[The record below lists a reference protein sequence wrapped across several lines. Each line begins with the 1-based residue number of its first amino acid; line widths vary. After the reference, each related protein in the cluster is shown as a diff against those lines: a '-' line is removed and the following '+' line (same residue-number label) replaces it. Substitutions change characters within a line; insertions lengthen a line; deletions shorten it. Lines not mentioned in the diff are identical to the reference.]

1 MNAKR
6 IAAVGDRGALRL
18 HWPALGGLALIV
30 LCLPALTRAAEVRI
44 PLTIRFDLLTQQ
56 ISEQLYTQAGHIA
69 RIWRESDCRYLEL
82 DHPQF
87 SRKAGRLRFT
97 SHGKGSFG
105 AEVLQTCLSPVDWTG
120 FIEVLAEPYLTAD
133 WQLRLRI
140 VDSGLYD
147 EAWKPGLM
155 TGLLWEVT
163 ERLFLPRL
171 DTLSVDLAPPVDEI
185 RSLVRASV
193 PATDALGIERI
204 LQNARAG
211 DVAVRNGG
219 VVVALTLDVPDVLL
233 QATPLS
239 TQPEPPLSAEE
250 IEAHQQA
257 LERWD
262 AFLVFVIKELGG
274 NMVDPQIR
282 EQLFDLLLF
291 SRYQFL
297 KILSGEAAPRGD
309 PVRALFLEAW
319 KRLSGIVAEGARRG
333 LLDHKLLRYV
343 TFIDAGEALLALDQ
357 AAPGLGIAIS
367 ADGLRRLARLLR
379 PEAIEDPLRYEPAID
394 PALRTLFGFPPE
406 IPIDPAPELEPQA
419 YFQWLPEAHAA
430 PMGSDEFAALRKRLD
445 RWVPEIEELPKYRE
459 ILGQLLARLANA
471 GLEKV
476 SLELSYAPI
485 FRHLMPA
492 TALQES
498 CWRHF
503 QRKGKQI
510 TYLASAAGSIGLMQ
524 INPRVWRGFY
534 DVEQL
539 KWNVV
544 YNGRAGA
551 EILVHYLKNY
561 GLAEGGQTG
570 KLENVAR
577 ATYAVYNAGPG
588 AVTRYRDRSS
598 TPRERRVDKRFRKLY
613 HGFAHGGEV
622 DLVKC
627 TVHPAS

>member
-1 MNAKR
+1 MPET
-6 IAAVGDRGALRL
+6 GDRGALRFHRL
-18 HWPALGGLALIV
+18 ALGGLALIV
-30 LCLPALTRAAEVRI
+30 LFLPALARAAEVRI

-56 ISEQLYTQAGHIA
+56 LSEQLYTQAGYIA

-97 SHGKGSFG
+97 SHGKGSLG

-120 FIEVLAEPYLTAD
+120 FIEVLAEPYLTPD
-133 WQLRLRI
+133 RQLHLRI

-171 DTLSVDLAPPVDEI
+171 ETLSVDLAPPVDEI
-185 RSLVRASV
+185 SSLVRASV
-193 PATDALGIERI
+193 PATDALRIERI
-204 LQNARAG
+204 FQNARVG
-211 DVAVRNGG
+211 DVAVRDAG
-219 VVVALTLDVPDVLL
+219 VVVALALDVPDVLL
-233 QATPLS
+233 EAPPLS

-250 IEAHQQA
+250 IEARQQA

-262 AFLVFVIKELGG
+262 AFLVFVIKDLGG
-274 NMVDPQIR
+274 NMVEDPQIR
-282 EQLFDLLLF
+282 DKLFDLLLF
-291 SRYQFL
+291 SRYRFL
-297 KILSGEAAPRGD
+297 KILGGEPARGD

-319 KRLSGIVAEGARRG
+319 KRLSAIVAEAARRG
-333 LLDHKLLRYV
+333 LLDNKLLRYV

-367 ADGLRRLARLLR
+367 ADGLRRLTRLLR

-406 IPIDPAPELEPQA
+406 IPIDPAPELKPQA
-419 YFQWLPEAHAA
+419 YFQWLPEAYAA
-430 PMGSDEFAALRKRLD
+430 PMGSDELAALKQRLD
-445 RWVPEIEELPKYRE
+445 RWVPEIEELPNYTE

-476 SLELSYAPI
+476 SLEPSYAPI
-485 FRHLMPA
+485 FRDLMPA

-503 QRKGKQI
+503 QYKGKQN

-551 EILVHYLKNY
+551 EILIHYLKKY
-561 GLAEGGQTG
+561 GLAEGDKTG

-588 AVTRYRDRSS
+588 AATRYRDRNS

-613 HGFAHGGEV
+613 RGFAYGGQV

-627 TVHPAS
+627 TVHPAA